1 VVVGF
6 LDSICLHKVWHNLGG
21 NRSMS
26 LVQTAT
32 RILKDVPRYSEND
45 IPGSER
51 VEIAKIYNR
60 SLELGR
66 HASHYSTQ
74 GRRMRLIILFP
85 A

>member
-1 VVVGF
+1 
-6 LDSICLHKVWHNLGG
+6 
-21 NRSMS
+21 MS

-32 RILKDVPRYSEND
+32 RILKDVPTYSEND

-51 VEIAKIYNR
+51 VEIAEIYNR

-66 HASHYSTQ
+66 CVSHYSTQ
-74 GRRMRLIILFP
+74 ARRMRLIILFP